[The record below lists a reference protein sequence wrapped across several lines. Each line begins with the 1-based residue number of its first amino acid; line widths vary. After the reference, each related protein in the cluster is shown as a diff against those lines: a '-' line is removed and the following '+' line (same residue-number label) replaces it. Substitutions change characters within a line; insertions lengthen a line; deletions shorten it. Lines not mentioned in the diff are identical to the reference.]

1 VRRAVD
7 AVTKTFR
14 ERRAWLVGITC
25 IVLISAGVTGAF
37 SINRFQDLRGV
48 YTLSADLTDASG
60 LQPGNE
66 VRVAGVKVGTVKRVE
81 LHPDAARVEME
92 VQEDVRIPVESSLE
106 VKLKTLLGQKFVDLQ
121 MPRAFLEASAAGDD
135 VDAATDGYFDEGAV
149 IPLAQTSVPF
159 EIYEAANEGTAV
171 LKAIDKDALREL
183 IVVLDETI
191 GASKEELGR
200 ALDAAGDAGE
210 VLARNSGPLK
220 TLLRQSA
227 RLTGTLSSS
236 GGDIDGIL
244 LRSADVLNVLAD
256 RRATISSLL
265 AATEDLSR
273 NLGVLIR
280 ASSGAI
286 EVGTADLSS
295 VLALASG
302 ELETIE
308 AALSELDI
316 AQEMFAQPLR
326 FGRFVEGH
334 VCSITTADTCV
345 PGGSPERPGLPV
357 HNTEPGSH
365 TQPSLRRLP

>member
-1 VRRAVD
+1 M
-7 AVTKTFR
+7 KTFR
-14 ERRAWLVGITC
+14 ERRAWLVGLTC
-25 IVLISAGVTGAF
+25 IVLIAAGVAAAF
-37 SINRFQDLRGV
+37 SINRFQGLRGV
-48 YTLSADLTDASG
+48 YTLSADLVDAAG

-81 LHPDAARVEME
+81 LEPGAARIEME
-92 VQEDVRIPVESSLE
+92 MQKDVRIPLESALE

-121 MPRAFLEASAAGDD
+121 MPRAFLEAATSGGDP
-135 VDAATDGYFDEGAV
+135 DAATEGYFAEGAV
-149 IPLAQTSVPF
+149 IPLEQTSVPF
-159 EIYEAANEGTAV
+159 EIYQAANEGTEV
-171 LKAIDKDALREL
+171 LEAIDKKALRGL
-183 IVVLDETI
+183 IVALDETV

-200 ALDAAGDAGE
+200 ALDAAGDVGD

-227 RLTGTLSSS
+227 QLTETLSES
-236 GGDIDGIL
+236 GNDIDGIL
-244 LRSADVLNVLAD
+244 LRSADVLNVLAQ

-265 AATEDLSR
+265 AATNDLSR

-280 ASSGAI
+280 ASKGSI
-286 EVGTADLSS
+286 EVGVADLNS

-302 ELETIE
+302 ELDTIE
-308 AALSELDI
+308 SALSELGT
-316 AQEMFAQPLR
+316 AQEMFGQPLR

-345 PGGSPERPGLPV
+345 PGGSPETPGLPV

-365 TQPSLRRLP
+365 DEAELRRVP

>member
-1 VRRAVD
+1 M
-7 AVTKTFR
+7 TKTFR
-14 ERRAWLVGITC
+14 ERRAWLVGLTC
-25 IVLISAGVTGAF
+25 IVLIAAGVTAAF
-37 SINRFQDLRGV
+37 SINRFQGLRGV
-48 YTLSADLTDASG
+48 YSLSADLTDAAG

-66 VRVAGVKVGTVKRVE
+66 VRVAGVKVGTVKGVE
-81 LHPDAARVEME
+81 LRPGAARVEME
-92 VQEDVRIPVESSLE
+92 LQDDVRIPLESELE

-121 MPRAFLEASAAGDD
+121 MPRAFLEAAAGGGDA
-135 VDAATDGYFDEGAV
+135 DAATGGYFDAGAV

-159 EIYEAANEGTAV
+159 EVYEAANEGTAV
-171 LKAIDKDALREL
+171 LGGIDKEALREL
-183 IVVLDETI
+183 IVVLDETV

-227 RLTGTLSSS
+227 QLTETLSDS

-244 LRSADVLNVLAD
+244 LRSADVLDVLAE

-265 AATEDLSR
+265 AATEGLSR

-280 ASSGAI
+280 VSKGSI

-302 ELETIE
+302 ELESIE
-308 AALSELDI
+308 AALAELDT

-334 VCSITTADTCV
+334 VCSITSADTCV
-345 PGGSPERPGLPV
+345 PGGSPEQPGLPV

-365 TQPSLRRLP
+365 DEQELRRLP

>member
-1 VRRAVD
+1 MRRAVD
-7 AVTKTFR
+7 AVTLSFR
-14 ERRAWLVGITC
+14 ERRPWLVGITC
-25 IVLISAGVTGAF
+25 IVLIAAGVTAAF
-37 SINRFQDLRGV
+37 SVNRFQGLRGV
-48 YTLSADLTDASG
+48 YTLSADLVDAAG

-81 LHPDAARVEME
+81 LEPDAARVEME
-92 VQEDVRIPVESSLE
+92 LQDDVRIPVESKLE

-121 MPRAFLEASAAGDD
+121 MPRAFLSAASAGGDPS
-135 VDAATDGYFDEGAV
+135 AATDGYFDAGDV
-149 IPLAQTSVPF
+149 IPLDQTSVPF

-171 LKAIDKDALREL
+171 LEEIDKDALRSL
-183 IVVLDETI
+183 IVALDKTV

-220 TLLRQSA
+220 TLLRQSSE
-227 RLTGTLSSS
+227 LTATLSAS
-236 GGDIDGIL
+236 GEDIDGIL
-244 LRSADVLNVLAD
+244 LRSADVLNVLAE

-265 AATEDLSR
+265 AATNDLSR

-280 ASSGAI
+280 AAKGSI
-286 EVGTADLSS
+286 EVGTADLNSIL
-295 VLALASG
+295 VLAAG

-308 AALSELDI
+308 SALAELDT
-316 AQEMFAQPLR
+316 AQRMFAQPLR

-345 PGGSPERPGLPV
+345 PHGTPEQPGLPV
-357 HNTEPGSH
+357 HGTEPGSH
-365 TQPSLRRLP
+365 EDEPLRRLP

>member
-1 VRRAVD
+1 M
-7 AVTKTFR
+7 TKTFR
-14 ERRAWLVGITC
+14 ERRPWLVGVTC
-25 IVLISAGVTGAF
+25 IVLIAAGVAGAF
-37 SINRFQDLRGV
+37 SINRFQGLRGV

-81 LHPDAARVEME
+81 LRRDAARIEME
-92 VQEDVRIPVESSLE
+92 LQDDVRIPVESALE

-121 MPRAFLEASAAGDD
+121 MPRAFLEAASAGRD
-135 VDAATDGYFDEGAV
+135 VDSATAGYFEEGGV

-159 EIYEAANEGTAV
+159 EVYQAANEGTAV

-183 IVVLDETI
+183 IVTLDETI

-200 ALDAAGDAGE
+200 ALHAAGDAGQ

-220 TLLRQSA
+220 ILLRQSA
-227 RLTGTLSSS
+227 QLTETLSAS

-244 LRSADVLNVLAD
+244 LRSAAVLDVLAE

-265 AATEDLSR
+265 AATADLSR

-280 ASSGAI
+280 VSKGSI
-286 EVGTADLSS
+286 EVGTADLNS

-308 AALSELDI
+308 AALSELDT

-345 PGGSPERPGLPV
+345 PHGSPEDPGLPV
-357 HNTEPGSH
+357 HGTEPGSH
-365 TQPSLRRLP
+365 DTQELRRLP